1 MFIFFLSTL
10 TLVLLITLVLVYLT
24 PSYLYQLLTNIIRK
38 ISRFNRKDITLD
50 GDHYVYLDNASQN
63 NPVNNKP
70 ILLML
75 HGFTANKDN
84 WLQMSLFLKKKYRI
98 IALDL
103 LGHGESDAPL
113 DADYCIEAQVKRVH
127 LFVSELKLAPFH
139 LLGSSM
145 GGQIAATY
153 AALFPTEI
161 LSVTLFDNAGID
173 SPIKSDMFQD
183 LASNRPNPLIDCTN
197 PIEYFNYTFYK
208 SGLIPKSLKQTH
220 LALQAHKKQLHHKIF
235 ADFHNNDLLP
245 YLDKIQVPVLIVW
258 GEEDRIL
265 DKSALDKICPLLS
278 NVQVVLLKNIGHLPM
293 VEVPKKSA
301 ALFNKFVKQ
310 LDVNNEK
317 PLG

>member
-1 MFIFFLSTL
+1 MVSFFISAFI
-10 TLVLLITLVLVYLT
+10 LVLLISLILIYFT
-24 PSYLYQLLTNIIRK
+24 PLYLYQLLTHTTRYLSGLSRK
-38 ISRFNRKDITLD
+38 EITLLEKR
-50 GDHYVYLDNASQN
+50 YVYLDNANEHYQINS
-63 NPVNNKP
+63 KP

-127 LFVSELKLAPFH
+127 LFVSEQKLAPFH
-139 LLGSSM
+139 ILGSSM

-153 AALFPTEI
+153 AALFPEEI